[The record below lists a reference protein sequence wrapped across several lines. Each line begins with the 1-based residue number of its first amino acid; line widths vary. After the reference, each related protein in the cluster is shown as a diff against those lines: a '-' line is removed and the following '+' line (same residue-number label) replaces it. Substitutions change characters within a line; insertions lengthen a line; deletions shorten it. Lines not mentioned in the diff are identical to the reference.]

1 MAAARLRGARSSS
14 SCDARGPG
22 PPPRA
27 GAKQEHAHLPAPP
40 RRGRR
45 PIAGRGR
52 GAGGAGAGPEPPA
65 AGARARAERSGR
77 ARSERSPVR
86 VAGPR
91 RHPPRPRR
99 RCRRRRRCPRGM
111 ACLMAS
117 FSVGTAMVSEL
128 ILGSRG
134 LILFSRRASTQRP
147 RVLTLTPAS
156 GFPGRR
162 PTPTAHVL
170 ATWRH
175 GTPGRRRGPHKW
187 TDGFD
192 LVRLRLRGVG
202 PGGLGR
208 TGEGGSL
215 GRRGSHPPASVCGQG
230 WGSGHF
236 SRHPPERRPKET
248 KGELLPERELP
259 GDSLSR
265 TYSGGRSGVPG
276 GRRRASL
283 DTCRPPSCTL
293 VRGGWGHG
301 RSSKVPRGYQ
311 LGR

>member
-1 MAAARLRGARSSS
+1 
-14 SCDARGPG
+14 
-22 PPPRA
+22 
-27 GAKQEHAHLPAPP
+27 
-40 RRGRR
+40 
-45 PIAGRGR
+45 
-52 GAGGAGAGPEPPA
+52 
-65 AGARARAERSGR
+65 
-77 ARSERSPVR
+77 
-86 VAGPR
+86 
-91 RHPPRPRR
+91 
-99 RCRRRRRCPRGM
+99 
-111 ACLMAS
+111 MAS

-147 RVLTLTPAS
+147 RVLTLTPAP

-236 SRHPPERRPKET
+236 SRHPPERRPKGT